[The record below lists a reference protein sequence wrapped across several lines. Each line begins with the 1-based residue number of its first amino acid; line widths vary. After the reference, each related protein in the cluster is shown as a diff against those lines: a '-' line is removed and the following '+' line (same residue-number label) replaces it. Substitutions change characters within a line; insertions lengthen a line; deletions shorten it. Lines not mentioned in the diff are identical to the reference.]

1 MPSGCRQVS
10 SHGTLKQ
17 DRFSQVKNCWL
28 SVHIRLL
35 QCLALT
41 MDTSTLLALA
51 ATIQSHTTQIH
62 EHLKANG
69 QADPS
74 FDVGSPDVD
83 FKSVEHVRLKV
94 LEALIELQELLLT
107 PRELLRSI
115 MVCSPFFEATGWELN
130 FPPAN

>member
-1 MPSGCRQVS
+1 
-10 SHGTLKQ
+10 
-17 DRFSQVKNCWL
+17 
-28 SVHIRLL
+28 
-35 QCLALT
+35 
-41 MDTSTLLALA
+41 MDNSTLLALA

-62 EHLKANG
+62 EYLEATR

-74 FDVGSPDVD
+74 FDVRSPDVD
-83 FKSVEHVRLKV
+83 FKGVEDVRLKV

-115 MVCSPFFEATGWELN
+115 TVYPRFFEATGWDLI

>member
-1 MPSGCRQVS
+1 
-10 SHGTLKQ
+10 
-17 DRFSQVKNCWL
+17 
-28 SVHIRLL
+28 
-35 QCLALT
+35 
-41 MDTSTLLALA
+41 MDTSVLLALA

-74 FDVGSPDVD
+74 FDAGSLDVD
-83 FKSVEHVRLKV
+83 FKGVEDVRLNV

-115 MVCSPFFEATGWELN
+115 TVYFPFLKTSIGD
-130 FPPAN
+130 